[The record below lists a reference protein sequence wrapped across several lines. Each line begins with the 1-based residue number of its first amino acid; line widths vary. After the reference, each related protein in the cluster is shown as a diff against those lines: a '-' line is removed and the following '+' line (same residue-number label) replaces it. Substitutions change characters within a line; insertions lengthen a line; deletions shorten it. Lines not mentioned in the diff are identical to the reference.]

1 VQGISPRPSQTL
13 ENGKLLEAKPAELKK
28 EFERQD
34 NASKKLLCKNK
45 KNKLKRGRWEQREE
59 KRTENE
65 FEKGNA
71 PA

>member
-45 KNKLKRGRWEQREE
+45 KK
-59 KRTENE
+59 
-65 FEKGNA
+65 
-71 PA
+71 